1 MAEQR
6 VVDLY
11 QQAVDRFR
19 SAVAAVPDDGWAV
32 PTPCSEWDMRTL
44 VNHVVGE
51 DRWVPPL
58 VAGKTIAE
66 VGDAL
71 DGDLL
76 GSSPLEAA
84 SAAGKD
90 AVSSLAEPGALTRT
104 VHLSFGD
111 FGAEDYA
118 WQVLVDHVVH
128 TWDVLAGSGAD
139 RALDPDLVDAA
150 TGWWGSWEEI
160 YRSSGAV
167 GPAVALGE
175 DASKQD
181 RLIASFGRDPAWA
194 AGS

>member
-1 MAEQR
+1 MANGR
-6 VVDLY
+6 VVELY
-11 QQAVDRFR
+11 TRAVERFG
-19 SAVAAVPDDGWAV
+19 SAVGGVTDQGWSAA
-32 PTPCSEWDMRTL
+32 TPCTDWDMRAL

-76 GSSPLEAA
+76 GSSPVEAA
-84 SAAGKD
+84 TTAGED
-90 AVSSLAEPGALTRT
+90 AVAALAEDGALARI

-111 FGAEDYA
+111 FTAEDYA

-139 RALDPDLVDAA
+139 RTLDPDLVDAS
-150 TGWWGSWEEI
+150 TGWWASWEEA
-160 YRSSGAV
+160 YRGAGAV
-167 GPAVALGE
+167 GPAVELGA

-181 RLIASFGRDPAWA
+181 RLIASFGRDPSWTA
-194 AGS
+194 